1 MSNKKVNKFQSD
13 RNSFAYLIALLSGVT
28 LIFVPEMA
36 DPFNTP
42 KLIFLA
48 IISSWYLGHLI
59 NSYRLNRFPLRSVDG
74 FTLLLAS
81 AFIISMFV
89 SAIFTK
95 PLLIALIGDTQRR
108 NGLLFYLSAII
119 IFLYIVRKT
128 TFESAI
134 IVVKVVIF
142 TASVLSIYGLMQI
155 SGNDFINWVNP
166 YNQMISTLGN
176 PNFASALLAVFAV
189 FLFLGLF
196 LKSLPKFYRYI
207 SLVVLLFSFICIV
220 LSESRQGLLVFIFA
234 LLFFILFFVMNQKNH
249 FKIMILPT
257 TILIFALAIIGML
270 QKGPF
275 ASLLYKD
282 SVSVRGYYW
291 RAGLEMFKANI
302 FTGVGLDRYEPYF
315 KFYREPGYSLKYGY
329 EIGSS
334 NAHNVVIQL
343 FATGGIFVGI
353 TYLFL
358 LGFVLVQGI
367 RLVRGTSGENHLIAM
382 ILLSAW
388 LGFQSQAIISI
399 DNIGLSVWGWLVS
412 GLIVGLA
419 RAQEEN
425 SHLSSTE
432 KTPAQNFRI
441 VKVNLLQ
448 PTISILAT
456 APILIL
462 SIFLIRA
469 ETDLYTLKSIVSA
482 PSEESKPYGLMYASK
497 VLSNPLADSNYRFD
511 ASMILIKLGYIQ
523 EGNNAFN
530 SLFDSD
536 PDNLLYLNIVANNEE
551 KNKNLKSALKFRKKI
566 SLLDP
571 WNVDNK
577 VKLSKLYLQ
586 MDDLINAKLIKDNLV
601 TFAADKSEV
610 KELIDL
616 VAKT

>member
-1 MSNKKVNKFQSD
+1 
-13 RNSFAYLIALLSGVT
+13 
-28 LIFVPEMA
+28 MA

-48 IISSWYLGHLI
+48 ITSSWFLGHLI
-59 NSYRLNRFPLRSVDG
+59 DSYRSNRFALRSVDG
-74 FTLLLAS
+74 FTLLFAL
-81 AFIISMFV
+81 AFIIAMFV

-108 NGLLFYLSAII
+108 NGLLFYLSSVI

-134 IVVKVVIF
+134 LVVKVIIL
-142 TASVLSIYGLMQI
+142 TASILSIYGLIQI

-166 YNQMISTLGN
+166 YNTMLSTLGN

-196 LKSLPKFYRYI
+196 LKSLPKFYKYN
-207 SLVVLLFSFICIV
+207 SLVVLVFSFICIV
-220 LSESRQGLLVFIFA
+220 LSDSRQGLLVFIFA
-234 LLFFILFFVMNQKNH
+234 LLFFIVFFVMNQKNH

-257 TILIFALAIIGML
+257 AIFIFALSIIGML

-291 RAGLEMFKANI
+291 RAGLEMFRANI

-315 KFYREPGYSLKYGY
+315 KLYREPGYSLKYGY

-353 TYLFL
+353 TYLSL

-367 RLVRGTSGENHLIAM
+367 RLVRGTRGENQLIAM
-382 ILLSAW
+382 IFLSAW
-388 LGFQSQAIISI
+388 LGFQSQTLISI
-399 DNIGLSVWGWLVS
+399 DNIGISVWGWLIS
-412 GLIVGLA
+412 GIILGLT
-419 RAQEEN
+419 RTQIKN
-425 SHLSSTE
+425 SKLSSTE
-432 KTPAQNFRI
+432 KPPAQNFRI

-462 SIFLIRA
+462 SLFLIRA
-469 ETDLYTLKSIVSA
+469 ETDLYTLKSIESA
-482 PSEESKPYGLMYASK
+482 PSEENKPYGFIYASK
-497 VLSNPLADSNYRFD
+497 ILSNPLADSNSRFE
-511 ASMILIKLGYIQ
+511 ASIILIKLGYIQ

-536 PDNLLYLNIVANNEE
+536 PNNLLYLNIVANNEE
-551 KNKNLKSALKFRKKI
+551 KNKNIKSAMEFRKKI
-566 SLLDP
+566 ALLDP

-586 MDDLINAKLIKDNLV
+586 MGDLINAKTIKDNLV
-601 TFAADKSEV
+601 TFASDKSEV